1 MNTKGE
7 ITMLFKITKA
17 SYYTNEWS
25 FNERLKDENKPC
37 KNAVLND
44 AKEWVVV
51 IDTLEDLLAIRN
63 EVSEEL
69 VIGLNDTITVYDD
82 FME

>member
-25 FNERLKDENKPC
+25 FNERLKDANKPC

-44 AKEWVVV
+44 AKEWVVE
-51 IDTLEDLLAIRN
+51 INTLEDLLAIRN

>member
-1 MNTKGE
+1 
-7 ITMLFKITKA
+7 MLFKITKA

-37 KNAVLND
+37 KNAVFNN
-44 AKEWVVV
+44 AKEWVVE

>member
-1 MNTKGE
+1 
-7 ITMLFKITKA
+7 MLFKITKA

-44 AKEWVVV
+44 TKEWVIE
-51 IDTLEDLLAIRN
+51 IDTLEDLLAICN

-69 VIGLNDTITVYDD
+69 VIGLNNTITVYDD

>member
-1 MNTKGE
+1 
-7 ITMLFKITKA
+7 MLFKITKA

-37 KNAVLND
+37 TNAVLND
-44 AKEWVVV
+44 AKEWVVE

>member
-25 FNERLKDENKPC
+25 FNERLKDVNKPC

-44 AKEWVVV
+44 AKEWVVE
-51 IDTLEDLLAIRN
+51 INTLEDLLAIRN